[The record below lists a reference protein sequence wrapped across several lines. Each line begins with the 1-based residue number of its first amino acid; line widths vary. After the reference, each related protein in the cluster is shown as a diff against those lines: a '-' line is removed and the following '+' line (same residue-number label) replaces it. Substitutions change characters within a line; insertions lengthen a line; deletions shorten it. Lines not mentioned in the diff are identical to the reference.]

1 MTYAVHPSAERD
13 LAEASDFYVTQ
24 AGEAVAR
31 RFLAEFERVAR
42 LLDRTPDAGAEIRAN
57 RRKFHLA
64 VFPYTVLYRKIDTGI
79 QVLVVRHQS
88 RRPNFGM
95 GRR

>member
-1 MTYAVHPSAERD
+1 MTYTVHPSAERD
-13 LAEASDFYVTQ
+13 LAEASDFYVSQ

-31 RFLAEFERVAR
+31 RFLAEFERVA
-42 LLDRTPDAGAEIRAN
+42 LLLARRPDAGSEIRAN
-57 RRKFHLA
+57 RRKFNLA
-64 VFPYTVLYRKIDTGI
+64 VFPYTVIYRKVDVGI

-88 RRPNFGM
+88 RRPGYGM

>member
-1 MTYAVHPSAERD
+1 MTYSVHPGAERD
-13 LAEASDFYVTQ
+13 LAEASDFYVKQ
-24 AGEAVAR
+24 AGKVVAH
-31 RFLAEFERVAR
+31 RFLAEFERVAL
-42 LLDRTPDAGAEIRAN
+42 LLDRNPEAGAEIRTN

-64 VFPYTVLYRKIDTGI
+64 VFPYTVVYRKLEAGI

-88 RRPNFGM
+88 RRPNYGM